1 MVTSYDFQ
9 PRSAKELCN
18 KFPPTVQAV
27 YWATTGREYDG
38 RFIAS
43 VPDLWDDSAAAPT
56 RDYGT
61 DASSGN
67 FEGRHLRFE
76 EGQRARPTTER
87 TFNPGALLIMQVRAG
102 CPGVYRGALRSRRW
116 QTSPLCGYRV
126 SRPNSG

>member
-87 TFNPGALLIMQVRAG
+87 TSIRA
-102 CPGVYRGALRSRRW
+102 RR
-116 QTSPLCGYRV
+116 
-126 SRPNSG
+126 

>member
-9 PRSAKELCN
+9 PRSAKDPLSNSFLPQSKLC
-18 KFPPTVQAV
+18 A
-27 YWATTGREYDG
+27 GRRREYDG

-43 VPDLWDDSAAAPT
+43 IPDVWDHSAAAPT

-76 EGQRARPTTER
+76 EGQRARPTT
-87 TFNPGALLIMQVRAG
+87 
-102 CPGVYRGALRSRRW
+102 
-116 QTSPLCGYRV
+116 
-126 SRPNSG
+126 